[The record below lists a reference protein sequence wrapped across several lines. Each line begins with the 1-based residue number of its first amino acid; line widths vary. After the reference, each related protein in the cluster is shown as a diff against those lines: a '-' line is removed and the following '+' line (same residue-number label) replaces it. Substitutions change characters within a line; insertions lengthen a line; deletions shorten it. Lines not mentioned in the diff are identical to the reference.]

1 MRGIVEMFMLRS
13 LFDGSGGYRLLNFC
27 VGGDS
32 RNTTERGG
40 ANHVRSDN

>member
-1 MRGIVEMFMLRS
+1 MKGMMEMLVIRS
-13 LFDGSGGYRLLNFC
+13 FFDGSGGYRLLNIC
-27 VGGDS
+27 AGGNS

>member
-1 MRGIVEMFMLRS
+1 MEMFTLRRF
-13 LFDGSGGYRLLNFC
+13 FDGTGAYHLLNIC
-27 VGGDS
+27 AGGDS

>member
-1 MRGIVEMFMLRS
+1 MMKMLALRS
-13 LFDGSGGYRLLNFC
+13 LFDGSGAYHLLDIC
-27 VGGDS
+27 AGGDN

>member
-1 MRGIVEMFMLRS
+1 MKGMMKMLALRS

-27 VGGDS
+27 VGGDN